1 MSDDPGTYGFSDP
14 PPPKRRFVP
23 RRRRS
28 RFDEYDAPTNSSA
41 AAWWSFDWFWP
52 ALLVAGMLWVGLGV
66 PAMKWPWVGL
76 VLAAAG
82 LLVAA
87 FGQFYLYM
95 LIREQDGWEQAMLAY
110 LFSWHRLVYLHQ
122 NIDITLKPTVLSVLG
137 VLMTA
142 TGVGLFLL
150 GMRPKP

>member
-23 RRRRS
+23 QRRRS
-28 RFDEYDAPTNSSA
+28 RFDEYDEPTNSSA
-41 AAWWSFDWFWP
+41 VAWWSFDWFWP
-52 ALLVAGMLWVGLGV
+52 ALLAAGFLWVGLGL
-66 PAMKWPWVGL
+66 PAMKWAVVGL

-95 LIREQDGWEQAMLAY
+95 LIREQDGWEQAMLSY
-110 LFSWHRLVYLHQ
+110 LFSWHRLMYLHQ
-122 NIDITLKPTVLSVLG
+122 NMDITLKPTVLSAVG
-137 VLMTA
+137 VLMTF

-150 GMRPKP
+150 GLRPK